1 MSAWPQCQNS
11 CQKSQIFK
19 IGEYGG
25 LMFVDICLGFS
36 IIDLAYT
43 NKKNWIDLQKEKKSW
58 FWDGRREENNFVKYD
73 ELTCNIGYRSDIIYE
88 NSLVFS
94 LKFKN

>member
-43 NKKNWIDLQKEKKSW
+43 KKNKI
-58 FWDGRREENNFVKYD
+58 
-73 ELTCNIGYRSDIIYE
+73 ELI
-88 NSLVFS
+88 
-94 LKFKN
+94 